1 MAALALL
8 IAPAGAAVD
17 SGSSHDEG
25 DVQSDYLAIYLKLND
40 TAELE
45 AKGDLTGA
53 LAGFEDCYTRLGK
66 IHKEYPH
73 WENALINARMGDCEA
88 RIVAIEARLAATQ
101 KKPSAPAPVAPA
113 IGATESPA
121 AHLAEMEQKVKASPN
136 DPSAYHDLGVA
147 CLECDQPTEA
157 IDAFKHAITLDP
169 NNGYAHNFLG
179 CALMRKD
186 RVESA
191 AKEFRAAIA
200 LNEGITEAHYNLA
213 ILYATED
220 PPALSVARAHYKR
233 ALELGLIPDPHL
245 AKLLHVAQD

>member
-1 MAALALL
+1 MAALSLF
-8 IAPAGAAVD
+8 IAPVGAMAD

-25 DVQSDYLAIYLKLND
+25 DVQSDYLTIYLKLND
-40 TAELE
+40 TAEQE

-113 IGATESPA
+113 IGATES
-121 AHLAEMEQKVKASPN
+121 L
-136 DPSAYHDLGVA
+136 
-147 CLECDQPTEA
+147 
-157 IDAFKHAITLDP
+157 DAFKHAITLDP

-220 PPALSVARAHYKR
+220 SPALSVARAHYKR